1 MGIRFLWAALFFG
14 HPFSEVIPFLRV
26 SVFFGHPFSLGIRF
40 LWSSLFF
47 GHPINKVL
55 DSDLGWTG
63 FRPYDSETWAWVSAA
78 LRPRF
83 LLSSGSM
90 SEASLVRVAGQLS
103 FNTTFKG
110 IL

>member
-1 MGIRFLWAALFFG
+1 M
-14 HPFSEVIPFLRV
+14 
-26 SVFFGHPFSLGIRF
+26 
-40 LWSSLFF
+40 
-47 GHPINKVL
+47 L

-110 IL
+110 ILYLKKKKNVFPLKVLGY

>member
-1 MGIRFLWAALFFG
+1 MICRSQIQTKGAILQLF
-14 HPFSEVIPFLRV
+14 SQ
-26 SVFFGHPFSLGIRF
+26 
-40 LWSSLFF
+40 
-47 GHPINKVL
+47 VL

-90 SEASLVRVAGQLS
+90 SEASLVRVSGQM
-103 FNTTFKG
+103 G
-110 IL
+110 

>member
-1 MGIRFLWAALFFG
+1 MQLF
-14 HPFSEVIPFLRV
+14 SQ
-26 SVFFGHPFSLGIRF
+26 
-40 LWSSLFF
+40 
-47 GHPINKVL
+47 VL

-90 SEASLVRVAGQLS
+90 NEASLARVSGQLS
-103 FNTTFKG
+103 
-110 IL
+110 

>member
-1 MGIRFLWAALFFG
+1 MSAKLTDRPYRPLVCIDEAQVRSSRLY
-14 HPFSEVIPFLRV
+14 PPVIPSFQ
-26 SVFFGHPFSLGIRF
+26 
-40 LWSSLFF
+40 
-47 GHPINKVL
+47 VL

-90 SEASLVRVAGQLS
+90 SEASLVRVAGQQS
-103 FNTTFKG
+103 
-110 IL
+110 

>member
-1 MGIRFLWAALFFG
+1 M
-14 HPFSEVIPFLRV
+14 
-26 SVFFGHPFSLGIRF
+26 
-40 LWSSLFF
+40 
-47 GHPINKVL
+47 L

-90 SEASLVRVAGQLS
+90 SEASLVRVAGQLRKIIS
-103 FNTTFKG
+103 TLNVTGKKIFW
-110 IL
+110 